1 MHETRINH
9 ALSSESFSYYSALYR
24 GLDNR
29 IAGRESSAYRARG
42 LQLLR
47 PINHILNNPGSAL
60 FLKFETGKRD
70 SVMLV
75 ICTIMYFSRGIE
87 SLLRNKILFGIVI

>member
-29 IAGRESSAYRARG
+29 MAGESAAYRARG
-42 LQLLR
+42 LQLSR

-60 FLKFETGKRD
+60 FSNSKQEK
-70 SVMLV
+70 
-75 ICTIMYFSRGIE
+75 GIQ
-87 SLLRNKILFGIVI
+87 LCL